1 METGPG
7 AAGDRSAVALAA
19 RVAELQAS
27 LQKLQHDDASP
38 EAEELLDVL
47 ETAYEELRVA
57 EEEVRAQQ
65 EHIAHLVEGQQLMRW
80 QHERMLAILPVP
92 VLTTD
97 QYGTVRSVNA
107 AGSWLAERRVARM
120 VGKPI
125 FALFA
130 TEDRN
135 SFRAALA
142 RQTHDKATF
151 RVNAAVVRPGGTDE
165 AKVEAIAS
173 VSGVAQV
180 DWMLLSPATGLADA
194 GPSGLPDA
202 LVELAALPFVV
213 DGVQDVLNRGAEIA
227 QTALGRGVTVS
238 VIVGDPRGP
247 TAMTSTSPSA
257 QAMDGAQVVA
267 GEGPCVDSFDLKA
280 TVRTSDVRS
289 DPRWTRL
296 SQHVPLEL
304 RGVVSAPLEVGDE
317 LVGTLNVYEIAP
329 MEHDLSEPTE
339 LLAVTVAAVMRELQ
353 VKAELESVADDLRA
367 ALTSRATIDQAKGVI
382 MAQLQCGPD
391 EAFAHLVHLSS
402 VRHIKLRDVARELVE
417 NAQVTS
423 TPVEQ

>member
-1 METGPG
+1 
-7 AAGDRSAVALAA
+7 
-19 RVAELQAS
+19 VAELQAS
-27 LQKLQHDDASP
+27 LQKLQHDHDSP

-57 EEEVRAQQ
+57 DEEVRAQQ

-135 SFRAALA
+135 SLRAALA
-142 RQTHDKATF
+142 RQSHDKVTF
-151 RVNAAVVRPGGTDE
+151 RIDTAVVRPGSTDE

-173 VSGVAQV
+173 VSGAAQV
-180 DWMLLSPATGLADA
+180 DWMLLSPATGLPDA
-194 GPSGLPDA
+194 GPSGLPEA

-213 DGVQDVLNRGAEIA
+213 DGLQDVLNRGAEIA
-227 QTALGRGVTVS
+227 QSALGPGVTVS
-238 VIVGDPRGP
+238 VNIGDPRGP
-247 TAMTSTSPSA
+247 TAMASTSPSA

-289 DPRWTRL
+289 DPRWTGLAR
-296 SQHVPLEL
+296 HVPLEL
-304 RGVVSAPLEVGDE
+304 RGAVSAPLEVGNE
-317 LVGTLNVYEIAP
+317 LVGTLNVYEVAP
-329 MEHDLSEPTE
+329 MERELSEAAE

-353 VKAELESVADDLRA
+353 VKTELESLADDLRA

-382 MAQLQCGPD
+382 MAQLRCGPD

-402 VRHIKLRDVARELVE
+402 TTHVKLRELALELVE
-417 NAQVTS
+417 NVQSTS
-423 TPVEQ
+423 SSG

>member
-1 METGPG
+1 
-7 AAGDRSAVALAA
+7 
-19 RVAELQAS
+19 VAELQAS
-27 LQKLQHDDASP
+27 LQKLQHDHDSP

-57 EEEVRAQQ
+57 DGEVRAQQ

-135 SFRAALA
+135 SLRAALA
-142 RQTHDKATF
+142 RQSQ
-151 RVNAAVVRPGGTDE
+151 

-173 VSGVAQV
+173 VSGAAQV
-180 DWMLLSPATGLADA
+180 DWMLLSPATGLPDA
-194 GPSGLPDA
+194 GPSGLPEA

-213 DGVQDVLNRGAEIA
+213 DGLQDVLNRGAEIA
-227 QTALGRGVTVS
+227 QSALGPGVTVS
-238 VIVGDPRGP
+238 VNIGDPRGP
-247 TAMTSTSPSA
+247 TAMASTSPSA

-289 DPRWTRL
+289 DPRWTGLAR
-296 SQHVPLEL
+296 HVPLEL
-304 RGVVSAPLEVGDE
+304 RGAVSAPLEVGNE
-317 LVGTLNVYEIAP
+317 LVGTLNVYEVAP
-329 MEHDLSEPTE
+329 MERELSEAAE

-353 VKAELESVADDLRA
+353 VKTELESLADDLRA

-382 MAQLQCGPD
+382 MAQLRCGPD

-402 VRHIKLRDVARELVE
+402 TTHVKLRELALELVE
-417 NAQVTS
+417 NVQSTS
-423 TPVEQ
+423 SSG